1 MDVNMSRMDVKMSRM
16 GGMKQKSS
24 RVLGVRFDPDQV
36 GPASLLNGETR
47 GTPP

>member
-1 MDVNMSRMDVKMSRM
+1 MDVKMSRM
-16 GGMKQKSS
+16 NVKMS
-24 RVLGVRFDPDQV
+24 RMGVLGVRFDPDQV